1 MLRVILFAVIV
12 GIVAGLVLSLV
23 RRNKKG
29 GGDY

>member
-1 MLRVILFAVIV
+1 MMRVILFAVIV

-23 RRNKKG
+23 RRKKG

>member
-23 RRNKKG
+23 RRKKG
-29 GGDY
+29 GGDP

>member
-23 RRNKKG
+23 RRKKG